1 ALFAFGVPL
10 IVRAVIKGRIVRKR
24 KVFANQLADNLDVL
38 ASGLRAGHSLVGALS
53 VVVADAAEPSKSEFR
68 RVIADEQLGVPLETA
83 LDRVVDRMH
92 NRDLEQVSLVAS
104 VQSET
109 GGNAAEVLDR
119 VVESIRER
127 QELRRLIQTLTAQG
141 RLARWIVSL
150 L

>member
-1 ALFAFGVPL
+1 
-10 IVRAVIKGRIVRKR
+10 
-24 KVFANQLADNLDVL
+24 
-38 ASGLRAGHSLVGALS
+38 LS

-109 GGNAAEVLDR
+109 GGNAAEGVDR
-119 VVESIRER
+119 VVESIGER

-150 L
+150 LPIVLLLGILLINPDYLHPMFHHLNGIVAMMIGLVMIVAGSVIIGKIVD